1 EGLHRSWDAEAR
13 AAAWPK
19 YRPESAEGHTPA
31 LSAVVFFLG
40 LDFGVEGRT
49 VLRFVEWSVLG
60 GVVGRQAGDTA
71 VGKNL
76 VSCAVRHGG
85 RVLVVEVLFAVGL
98 AVGLGFCFS
107 LMDVEAGVFFEA
119 ADVSLGEWHGDLLL
133 DSFRK
138 FGGHLLELFDAGK
151 LVDVFEAEAYEEVL
165 GRLVQDRAPDD
176 LLAAGVDAANL
187 GDLGRG
193 NGLLIRD
200 NGEGFERLEREFQ
213 GRLETL
219 DEAADGVVVL
229 RLGGKAEA
237 AGNLT
242 NLEAAVVGGIVGD
255 ELIEDGAEVVA
266 EATGVLR
273 LLARGGSG
281 VGLGVGYGC
290 RFGGFSRGFRRG
302 FRLRGYSG
310 RRCGL
315 IDGSSRFN
323 GFAGGLRVESLGVR
337 VVLASASSSGS
348 DSCRAARESSSACA

>member
-1 EGLHRSWDAEAR
+1 MLVMLLPTIVGRVTERPIGHEDVYLVESFAKRKGVVRFVAAWALRDGHGSRIERLVGDVLAVALRRGEDVGQIVGHEVRRVGRRDVGEGLHRSWDAEAR

-19 YRPESAEGHTPA
+19 YRPESAEGHTPP

-49 VLRFVEWSVLG
+49 VVRFVEWSVLS

-85 RVLVVEVLFAVGL
+85 RALVVEVLFAVGL

-176 LLAAGVDAANL
+176 LLAAGGVDELARHQRAEYAAGVDAANL

-200 NGEGFERLEREFQ
+200 NGGGFERLERELQ

-219 DEAADGVVVL
+219 
-229 RLGGKAEA
+229 
-237 AGNLT
+237 
-242 NLEAAVVGGIVGD
+242 
-255 ELIEDGAEVVA
+255 
-266 EATGVLR
+266 
-273 LLARGGSG
+273 
-281 VGLGVGYGC
+281 
-290 RFGGFSRGFRRG
+290 
-302 FRLRGYSG
+302 
-310 RRCGL
+310 
-315 IDGSSRFN
+315 
-323 GFAGGLRVESLGVR
+323 
-337 VVLASASSSGS
+337 
-348 DSCRAARESSSACA
+348 